1 MRGLPGTVSSSVI
14 GSLSSDGQSA
24 AISIAGGGGKP
35 CSGRSLEP
43 ISTLTTATLAV
54 LLAEFPFGTPAVEQY
69 RQIFAAMYVSL
80 CRAAG
85 RPYARRP
92 YAREV
97 ANQALCDAINNRVVA
112 HSVAVKFL
120 QSLNGPAKMAHCRL
134 TVFGNSGAFSAAA
147 YVDPITATQITV
159 ALVILASVGRPPTL
173 LFMSL

>member
-1 MRGLPGTVSSSVI
+1 MAVG
-14 GSLSSDGQSA
+14 
-24 AISIAGGGGKP
+24 
-35 CSGRSLEP
+35 
-43 ISTLTTATLAV
+43 TLTTVTLAL
-54 LLAEFPFGTPAVEQY
+54 LLAEFPFGTLAVEQY
-69 RQIFAAMYVSL
+69 RQIFAALYVSL

-85 RPYARRP
+85 RP

-134 TVFGNSGAFSAAA
+134 TAFGNGGAFSAAA
-147 YVDPITATQITV
+147 YVDPITATQMTV
-159 ALVILASVGRPPTL
+159 AFVILASGGRPPTL